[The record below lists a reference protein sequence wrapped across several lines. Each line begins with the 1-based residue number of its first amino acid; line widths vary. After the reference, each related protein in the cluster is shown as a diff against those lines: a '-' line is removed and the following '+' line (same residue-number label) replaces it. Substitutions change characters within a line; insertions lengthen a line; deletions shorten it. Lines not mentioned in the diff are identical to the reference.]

1 MLSWE
6 FPPVV
11 VGGIARHVQ
20 DLSLALTRQGLEVT
34 VLTAGPGEAPPVEKL
49 GGLII
54 HRVRSENP
62 RPLDLV
68 GEVMQL
74 NLNMLQRALG
84 LAAGGRRFTLVHAH
98 DWVTA
103 YAAKALKH
111 GLDLPLFATV
121 HATEWGRNNGLH
133 NDLQR
138 YISDVEWWLSY
149 EAWRVI
155 CCSHYMREELR
166 RIFQVP
172 EDKLRLIPN
181 GVYPEEFA
189 APPAPP
195 GFRERYAAPDERIV
209 FHVGRLVREKGLDV
223 LLEAFARVLA
233 RFPRAKLVVAG
244 RGPHEPA
251 LHEHARR
258 LGIYGRVY
266 FTGYIDDA
274 SRNLLYHLADAVV
287 FPSLYEPFG
296 IVALEAMA
304 AGAPL
309 LVSDTGG
316 LGEIVVHGR
325 NGLKAR
331 TGDPVSFAENLLWM
345 LEHPERTSGMRDQAR
360 EDVRILYDWG
370 GIAARTRTAYEE
382 VLAERARMRLEGAE
396 AARSFP
402 VPAGDGERPERY
414 REAIG

>member
-1 MLSWE
+1 MHVLMLSWE

-49 GGLII
+49 GGLTI

-138 YISDVEWWLSY
+138 YISDVEWWLCY

-166 RIFQVP
+166 RVFQVP

-181 GVYPEEFA
+181 GVYPEDFA
-189 APPAPP
+189 
-195 GFRERYAAPDERIV
+195 
-209 FHVGRLVREKGLDV
+209 
-223 LLEAFARVLA
+223 
-233 RFPRAKLVVAG
+233 
-244 RGPHEPA
+244 
-251 LHEHARR
+251 
-258 LGIYGRVY
+258 
-266 FTGYIDDA
+266 
-274 SRNLLYHLADAVV
+274 
-287 FPSLYEPFG
+287 
-296 IVALEAMA
+296 
-304 AGAPL
+304 
-309 LVSDTGG
+309 
-316 LGEIVVHGR
+316 
-325 NGLKAR
+325 
-331 TGDPVSFAENLLWM
+331 
-345 LEHPERTSGMRDQAR
+345 
-360 EDVRILYDWG
+360 
-370 GIAARTRTAYEE
+370 
-382 VLAERARMRLEGAE
+382 
-396 AARSFP
+396 
-402 VPAGDGERPERY
+402 
-414 REAIG
+414 